1 MHLLTD
7 AIWETGCVNLAR
19 SLDLSTRS
27 VLTAGAAA
35 VLAGA
40 VALSTG
46 TIAGVLALVALAFAW
61 GWPRLMSLPAPG
73 GSSIVLGLA
82 GLGTVLA
89 VYATPSAPWLRNVPL
104 VLAMGVVLAFV
115 NELLR
120 SDDRPRLVE
129 SLTGTV
135 AGVVVVVST
144 AGWLA
149 IAKTSGGEPFV
160 AMSAAALAI
169 ASAVAAIPFYGWPSF
184 GLTVLVGTG
193 AGAIAARLLP
203 GPGLAA
209 GVVVGFVCG
218 LLVASVHM
226 LLARVPSLRGVPG
239 GLAASAAPIAI
250 SGVLVYAVARLT
262 MAS

>member
-1 MHLLTD
+1 
-7 AIWETGCVNLAR
+7 VNLAR

-27 VLTAGAAA
+27 VLTACAAA

-40 VALSTG
+40 ATLHAGAV
-46 TIAGVLALVALAFAW
+46 AGVLAVVVLALAW

-73 GSSIVLGLA
+73 GSSIVLGLV

-120 SDDRPRLVE
+120 SDDRSRLVE
-129 SLTGTV
+129 SLAGTV

-144 AGWLA
+144 SGWLA

-160 AMSAAALAI
+160 AMSAIALAV
-169 ASAVAAIPFYGWPSF
+169 AAAVAAIPFYGWPSF

-193 AGAIAARLLP
+193 AGAVAARLLP
-203 GPGLAA
+203 GPGLTAGIVV
-209 GVVVGFVCG
+209 GVVSG

-226 LLARVPSLRGVPG
+226 LLSRVPSLRGVPG
-239 GLAASAAPIAI
+239 ALAASAAPISI
-250 SGVLVYAVARLT
+250 SGILVYAVARLT